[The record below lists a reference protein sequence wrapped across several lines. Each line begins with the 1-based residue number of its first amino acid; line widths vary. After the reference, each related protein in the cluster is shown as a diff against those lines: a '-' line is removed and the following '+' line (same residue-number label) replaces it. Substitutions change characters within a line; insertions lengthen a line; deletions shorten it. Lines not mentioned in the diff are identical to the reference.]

1 MLQPLGSRVLVAPK
15 KAEEKTKSGIL
26 VPTQKNEIQQTGTI
40 IAVGDG
46 HTALDGSKIPL
57 TVKCGDEVVFAKYA
71 GTKIL
76 DGGKE
81 FLLMEERDIMARI
94 IPSKP

>member
-1 MLQPLGSRVLVAPK
+1 MLQPLGSRVLVSPK

-26 VPTQKNEIQQTGTI
+26 MPTQKNEIQQTGI
-40 IAVGDG
+40 VIAVGDG

-57 TVKCGDEVVFAKYA
+57 TVNPQDEVVFAKYA

-76 DGGKE
+76 DDGKE

-94 IPSKP
+94 LPSKP